1 MFRLIG
7 KDTLKV
13 YYVAETK
20 AEVSRWLLKMFN
32 KTRTNA
38 SVSQKAS
45 TSETGM
51 PEAMW
56 ISRRDWDGKKK

>member
-7 KDTLKV
+7 KDTLKI

-20 AEVSRWLLKMFN
+20 EDISRWLLKMFS
-32 KTRTNA
+32 KTRANA

-45 TSETGM
+45 VSETGM

-56 ISRRDWDGKKK
+56 ISRRD

>member
-1 MFRLIG
+1 M
-7 KDTLKV
+7 
-13 YYVAETK
+13 AETK
-20 AEVSRWLLKMFN
+20 AEVSRWLLKMFS
-32 KTRTNA
+32 KTRANA

-56 ISRRDWDGKKK
+56 ISEMRAVE

>member
-1 MFRLIG
+1 MIKLIG

-20 AEVSRWLLKMFN
+20 AEVSRWLLKMFS

-38 SVSQKAS
+38 AVSQKAS

-56 ISRRDWDGKKK
+56 ISRRN

>member
-1 MFRLIG
+1 M
-7 KDTLKV
+7 
-13 YYVAETK
+13 AETK
-20 AEVSRWLLKMFN
+20 AEVSRWLLKMFS
-32 KTRTNA
+32 KTRANA

-56 ISRRDWDGKKK
+56 ISRRNSDE

>member
-7 KDTLKV
+7 KDTLKI

-20 AEVSRWLLKMFN
+20 EDISRWLLKMFS
-32 KTRTNA
+32 KTRANA

-45 TSETGM
+45 VSETGM

-56 ISRRDWDGKKK
+56 ISRRG

>member
-1 MFRLIG
+1 MIKLIG

-20 AEVSRWLLKMFN
+20 AEVSRWLLKSFS

-56 ISRRDWDGKKK
+56 ISEMRAVEC

>member
-1 MFRLIG
+1 MIKLIG
-7 KDTLKV
+7 KDTNKI
-13 YYVAETK
+13 YYTAETK
-20 AEVSRWLLKMFN
+20 AEVSRWLLKSFS
-32 KTRTNA
+32 KTRINA

-56 ISRRDWDGKKK
+56 ISEMRAVEC

>member
-7 KDTLKV
+7 KNTLKV

-20 AEVSRWLLKMFN
+20 AEVSRWLLKMFS
-32 KTRTNA
+32 KTRANA

-56 ISRRDWDGKKK
+56 ISKRD

>member
-1 MFRLIG
+1 MKFYPNG
-7 KDTLKV
+7 TV
-13 YYVAETK
+13 PK

-32 KTRTNA
+32 KTRANA

-45 TSETGM
+45 VSETGM

-56 ISRRDWDGKKK
+56 SSRRN

>member
-1 MFRLIG
+1 MNRLIG
-7 KDTLKV
+7 KDTNQI
-13 YYVAETK
+13 YYTAETK

-32 KTRTNA
+32 KTRANA

-45 TSETGM
+45 ISETGM

-56 ISRRDWDGKKK
+56 ISRRN

>member
-1 MFRLIG
+1 MNRLIG
-7 KDTLKV
+7 KDTNQI
-13 YYVAETK
+13 YYTAEAK

-32 KTRTNA
+32 KTRANA

-45 TSETGM
+45 ISETGM

-56 ISRRDWDGKKK
+56 ISRRN

>member
-7 KDTLKV
+7 KNTLKV

-20 AEVSRWLLKMFN
+20 AEVSRWLLKMFS
-32 KTRTNA
+32 KTRANA

-56 ISRRDWDGKKK
+56 ISRRNSDE

>member
-1 MFRLIG
+1 MIKLVG
-7 KDTLKV
+7 KDTLNI
-13 YYVAETK
+13 YYTAYTK

-32 KTRTNA
+32 KTRANA

-45 TSETGM
+45 VSETGM

-56 ISRRDWDGKKK
+56 ISRRN

>member
-7 KDTLKV
+7 KDTLKI

-20 AEVSRWLLKMFN
+20 EDISRWLLKMFS
-32 KTRTNA
+32 KTRANA

-45 TSETGM
+45 ASETGM

-56 ISRRDWDGKKK
+56 ISRRN

>member
-7 KDTLKV
+7 KDTLKI

-20 AEVSRWLLKMFN
+20 AEVSRWLLKKFS
-32 KTRTNA
+32 KTRANA
-38 SVSQKAS
+38 SVSQKTS

-51 PEAMW
+51 PESMW
-56 ISRRDWDGKKK
+56 ISRRD